1 MSKFILRRVIR
12 GIIAII
18 TFQSFLFFLIQA
30 LPYDF
35 TAFMVLAPASRRLAQ
50 SDLGLDM
57 PIWQQYFS
65 WLEGFFRFDLGRS
78 FIAWPTPVTTVLMG
92 RAPRTLLLF
101 LMAAVLSYMLGIWM
115 GKIIA
120 WRRGGLFEFGV
131 TLAGVASYTS
141 FAPFLGFLLINIFGW
156 RLGWFPF
163 HSLVDHNIWYKE
175 TVTVDWILIR
185 MVITIVLVMI
195 GFMTLGW
202 VTRKGRFRQKRL
214 ILQWAGGVLIIS
226 SAAIFWYQMGYLH
239 LAIDVLDHMILPLVS
254 VILLSFGETMLLM
267 RTTMLETIEDEY
279 VFTARAKGLSEVVIR
294 DRHVARNA
302 FLPVLSRLLLNLPLV
317 LTGSL
322 AIELVFQWQAM
333 GELIFTAIDF
343 QDIPLL
349 LGILSIVGVLALIG
363 HVILD
368 ILHVYMDPRLRFA
381 ERN

>member
-1 MSKFILRRVIR
+1 VSNFILRRLIR
-12 GIIAII
+12 GFIAII
-18 TFQSFLFFLIQA
+18 TFQTLLFFLIQS

-35 TAFMVLAPASRRLAQ
+35 TAFLILAPAGRRLAQ

-57 PIWQQYFS
+57 PLWQQYFS

-78 FIAWPTPVTTVLMG
+78 FVAWPTPVSAVLMG
-92 RAPRTLLLF
+92 RAPRTLVLF
-101 LMAAVLSYMLGIWM
+101 LMATVLAYLLGIWM
-115 GKIIA
+115 GKMIA
-120 WRRGGLFEFGV
+120 WRRGGFFEFGI

-141 FAPFLGFLLINIFGW
+141 FAPFLGFILINIFGW
-156 RLGWFPF
+156 HLGWFPF

-185 MVITIVLVMI
+185 MVFTIVLVML
-195 GFMTLGW
+195 GFLGLGW
-202 VTRKGRFRQKRL
+202 ITRQIRTRQQRL
-214 ILQWAGGVLIIS
+214 RLQWAGGLLIILI
-226 SAAIFWYQMGYLH
+226 AGIWWYQIGYLN
-239 LAIDVLDHMILPLVS
+239 LALDVLDHMILPLAS

-279 VFTARAKGLSEVVIR
+279 VFTARAKGLSDVIIR

-302 FLPVLSRLLLNLPLV
+302 YLPVLSRLLLNLPLV

-322 AIELVFQWQAM
+322 AIELVFEWKAM
-333 GELIFTAIDF
+333 GELIFVAIDY

-349 LGILSIVGVLALIG
+349 LGILSIVGVLVLIG

-381 ERN
+381 ERS